1 VSKYKPGDYIVVTGK
16 CSDNLI
22 GKTVQVVEIYDDCY
36 LIRLTDEVSD
46 KLTAITGKA
55 ITKPWRIDIA
65 DANSK
70 LNKART
76 VLYGN

>member
-1 VSKYKPGDYIVVTGK
+1 MPKYKPGDYIVVTGK
-16 CSDNLI
+16 CTPNLM

-36 LIRLTDEVSD
+36 LIRLIDAVSE
-46 KLTAITGKA
+46 KLEAYAGKA
-55 ITKPWRIDIA
+55 ITRPWRIDIA